1 MRTGDG
7 TARTARMT
15 EVGFASKLMVR
26 IPVRVLVPAIA
37 WQFRFVEPELARL
50 DEFVPKGLGAVDV
63 GMWWGPWSWQLARR
77 VPRVDSFEPNLDLV
91 TRLAPVMPSNV
102 NLHPAALSDRT
113 GQSTLWIPPGGIGT
127 EGRSTIEPGHP
138 IESGWTPLSV
148 ATYRLDDFE
157 LGDVGF
163 VKIDVEGHELSVLS
177 GATKLLETQRPNVM
191 VEVEQHT
198 DRQIPLDTIVEFFS
212 DYSYGGHF
220 LRKGRWRR
228 VEELDRGSTRE
239 MADRVAR
246 RGLATHLVLYA
257 RRYVHNFLFK
267 PRRHV

>member
-1 MRTGDG
+1 M
-7 TARTARMT
+7 
-15 EVGFASKLMVR
+15 
-26 IPVRVLVPAIA
+26 
-37 WQFRFVEPELARL
+37 
-50 DEFVPKGLGAVDV
+50 
-63 GMWWGPWSWQLARR
+63 
-77 VPRVDSFEPNLDLV
+77 
-91 TRLAPVMPSNV
+91 
-102 NLHPAALSDRT
+102 
-113 GQSTLWIPPGGIGT
+113 
-127 EGRSTIEPGHP
+127 
-138 IESGWTPLSV
+138 
-148 ATYRLDDFE
+148 
-157 LGDVGF
+157 
-163 VKIDVEGHELSVLS
+163 KIDVEGHELSVLS

-198 DRQIPLDTIVEFFS
+198 DRQIPLDTIIEFFS

-267 PRRHV
+267 PVDTFERGAGLSQIWDGAGHPLTVGAPWRATRGTMPSPRRIWAPGRTHNHVEGSTVPG

>member
-1 MRTGDG
+1 MRKAD
-7 TARTARMT
+7 
-15 EVGFASKLMVR
+15 VGLASKLMVR
-26 IPVRVLVPAIA
+26 IPVRLLVPVIA

-50 DEFVPKGLGAVDV
+50 DEFVPKGRGAVDV

-102 NLHPAALSDRT
+102 TLHRAALSDRS
-113 GQSTLWIPPGGIGT
+113 GQATLWIPPGGIGT
-127 EGRSTIEPGHP
+127 EGRSTIEPSHR
-138 IESGWTPLSV
+138 IQSGWRQLSV

-177 GATKLLETQRPNVM
+177 GATKLLEKQRPNVM
-191 VEVEQHT
+191 VEVEQHA
-198 DRQIPLDTIVEFFS
+198 DRQVPLDTIVEFFS
-212 DYSYGGHF
+212 DYSYDGHF
-220 LRKGRWRR
+220 LQQGRWRH
-228 VEELDRGSTRE
+228 VGELDRRSMRK

-246 RGLATHLVLYA
+246 SGFATNLVLYA

-267 PRRHV
+267 PRGTV